1 MHEEGMREVAKE
13 HSFDIV
19 SEVNIQEIDNA
30 IMQAMKEIKTRYD
43 FKGSKSS
50 IERTG
55 NDKLTLISD
64 DEYKLESVIDILKS
78 KIIKRGLSQ
87 KILHFEKIE
96 NASGGTVRQLITLVS
111 GVSSERAKKMT
122 IAIRDSKLKVK
133 VQIQGEQVR
142 VTAKSIDDLQTV
154 IQVVKDLDLDFPV
167 QFVNMR

>member
-1 MHEEGMREVAKE
+1 MKLAKE

-19 SEVNIQEIDNA
+19 SDVNIQEVDNA
-30 IMQAMKEIKTRYD
+30 VMQTMKEIKTRYD

-55 NDKLTLISD
+55 DDKLTLISD

-87 KILHFEKIE
+87 KILQFEKIE
-96 NASGGTVRQLITLVS
+96 KASGGTIRQMVTLIS
-111 GVSSERAKKMT
+111 GVSSERAKKIT

-133 VQIQGEQVR
+133 AQIQGEQVR

-154 IQVVKDLDLDFPV
+154 IQLIKELDLDFPV